1 MENIAI
7 QTSQN
12 IAIEQTAASV
22 GERIVAGMIDLSMV
36 LVVVLIISFFG
47 SVTETPGLAVIML
60 LPLLFYHLI
69 SELTMD
75 GQSWGKKIM
84 KIKVVKIDGSRIDF
98 VSYLI
103 RWMFRLVDVLVFF
116 GGISV
121 LVIIL
126 NGKGQRFGDIAAHTT
141 VIRLKE
147 GNFNKESIFTK
158 VPENYVPVFADVN
171 KLNDRDIYTVKEV
184 LAFISDSY
192 SSSDSMEMASK
203 AKSAFET
210 KMGVRSELS
219 PEKFLKTVLLDYNC
233 IHSRKI

>member
-12 IAIEQTAASV
+12 ITIEQTAASV
-22 GERIVAGMIDLSMV
+22 GERIVAGMIDLAIVLVMV
-36 LVVVLIISFFG
+36 LIVSLFG
-47 SVTETPGLAVIML
+47 SVTQSPGLAVVML
-60 LPLLFYHLI
+60 LPLLFYHLA
-69 SELTMD
+69 SELVMD

-84 KIKVVKIDGSRIDF
+84 KIKVVKIDGSRVEF

-103 RWMFRLVDVLVFF
+103 RWMFRLVDVLIFF

-126 NGKGQRFGDIAAHTT
+126 NGKGQRFGDMAAHTT

-147 GNFNKESIFTK
+147 GDFGNESIFTE
-158 VPENYVPVFADVN
+158 VPVNYVPVYPDVN
-171 KLNDRDIYTVKEV
+171 KLCDQDIYTAKEV

-192 SSSDSMEMASK
+192 SSGDSMDMASK
-203 AKSAFET
+203 AKAAFEA

-219 PEKFLKTVLLDYNC
+219 PEKFLKTVMLDYNY
-233 IHSRKI
+233 IHSR